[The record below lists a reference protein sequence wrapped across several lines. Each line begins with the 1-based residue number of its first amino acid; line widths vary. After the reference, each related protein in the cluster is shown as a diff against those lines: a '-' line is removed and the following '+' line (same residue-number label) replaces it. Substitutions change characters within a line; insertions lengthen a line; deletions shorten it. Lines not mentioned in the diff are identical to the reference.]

1 MRLLLNPAPYR
12 DEPGLIQTAAALHLQ
27 GDETPRAG
35 GGGGEGVGR
44 ERKRETGSKLINL
57 VTN

>member
-35 GGGGEGVGR
+35 GGGGEGG
-44 ERKRETGSKLINL
+44 RKRKKERDGVQID
-57 VTN
+57 

>member
-12 DEPGLIQTAAALHLQ
+12 DELGLIQTAAALHLQ

-35 GGGGEGVGR
+35 GGGGEWGGKRKKERDGVQ
-44 ERKRETGSKLINL
+44 ID
-57 VTN
+57 